1 MMLAALMKQPG
12 LMLTEEESAKLAAA
26 VNRVVELY
34 DVPLLDERSRAWIG
48 LSLVGVEV
56 YGTRIAAAVID
67 AKQRPH
73 IVTPIKP
80 AAAQAPTPRPNG
92 YAAQAEAHA
101 AQAHAQTMNPAD
113 VYTEGMVI
121 NGQA

>member
-12 LMLTEEESAKLAAA
+12 LMITEEESAKLAAA

-80 AAAQAPTPRPNG
+80 AAAQAATPRPNG
-92 YAAQAEAHA
+92 YSTQAHAHA
-101 AQAHAQTMNPAD
+101 AQAQPMSASDA
-113 VYTEGMVI
+113 YTEGVVI

>member
-1 MMLAALMKQPG
+1 MMLAALMKQPD
-12 LMLTEEESAKLAAA
+12 LILTEEESAKLATAI
-26 VNRVVELY
+26 NRVVELY

-67 AKQRPH
+67 AKQRPRAV
-73 IVTPIKP
+73 VTPIKP
-80 AAAQAPTPRPNG
+80 TQPPTQPGAGANVPQGQAYSVQG
-92 YAAQAEAHA
+92 YS
-101 AQAHAQTMNPAD
+101 
-113 VYTEGMVI
+113 EGVVI